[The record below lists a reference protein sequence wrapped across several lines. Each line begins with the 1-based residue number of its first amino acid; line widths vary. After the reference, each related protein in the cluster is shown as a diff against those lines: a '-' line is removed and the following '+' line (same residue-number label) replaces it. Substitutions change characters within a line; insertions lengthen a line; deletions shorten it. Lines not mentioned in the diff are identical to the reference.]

1 MSATKDRELEQVE
14 AELQMRIERF
24 TVSAQQ
30 FQADNQRL
38 LNRLKAVSKTMDRII
53 AIRARVPSGPEKN

>member
-1 MSATKDRELEQVE
+1 MSATKDHDLEQIE

-30 FQADNQRL
+30 FQADSQRL
-38 LNRLKAVSKTMDRII
+38 INRLKAVSKTMDRII

>member
-1 MSATKDRELEQVE
+1 MSATKDRERERVE
-14 AELQMRIERF
+14 AELQMRVELL

-30 FQADNQRL
+30 FHAESQRL
-38 LNRLKAVSKTMDRII
+38 VNRLKAVSKTMDRII

>member
-1 MSATKDRELEQVE
+1 LSATKDPELERIE
-14 AELQMRIERF
+14 AELQMRIELF

-38 LNRLKAVSKTMDRII
+38 LNRLKAVSKAMDRII

>member
-1 MSATKDRELEQVE
+1 MSAPKDRELEQVE
-14 AELQMRIERF
+14 AELQMRMERF

-30 FQADNQRL
+30 FQADSQRL
-38 LNRLKAVSKTMDRII
+38 INRLKAVSKTMDRII